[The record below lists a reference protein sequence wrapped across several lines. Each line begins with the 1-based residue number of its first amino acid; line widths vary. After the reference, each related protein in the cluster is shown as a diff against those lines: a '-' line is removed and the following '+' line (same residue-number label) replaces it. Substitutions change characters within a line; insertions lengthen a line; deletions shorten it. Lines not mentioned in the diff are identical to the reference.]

1 MSDDKPAGTPLG
13 ATRNTSKTGGAK
25 DLKIYRYDQISPI
38 ALKELAA
45 RYGVGSLKYPQANGL
60 DNWKNGY
67 PWSWS
72 YRAMA
77 GHMNDFWAGET
88 FDPDTYLGTDHP
100 EHLDE
105 AGNPRPGTN
114 HLAAVMWHA
123 AAMIEWLETHPELD
137 DRPSTVLARS
147 AAGLAGTEDG
157 ENEDDGLELSGYDP
171 TLPPGFLF
179 VAPLATVGPLE
190 KWADIGATT
199 DVPPAF
205 GSQLGDLEIK
215 GNLNIDGIK
224 IAAGLTGRPTVFET
238 VDDDIMRR
246 VYIPNPEFTAGDEPG
261 KFTITPRPAPVETFP
276 GPDGIELRR
285 VSNWDDP
292 PLVGQV
298 YVFVGDE
305 FRLGRIVGFRELDES
320 AGDSDQGIRVYEVAT
335 GRGDRV
341 RDIKLYDLFVEA

>member
-137 DRPSTVLARS
+137 DRPSTVLARG
-147 AAGLAGTEDG
+147 AAGLASTED
-157 ENEDDGLELSGYDP
+157 DDCCDP
-171 TLPPGFLF
+171 PLQDRDHPEGSFLWAPSAEGQLPNGW
-179 VAPLATVGPLE
+179 T
-190 KWADIGATT
+190 DIGAISDSDTP
-199 DVPPAF
+199 DAF
-205 GSQLGDLEIK
+205 KAPVDPEIK
-215 GNLNIDGIK
+215 GDLNLDGITL
-224 IAAGLTGRPTVFET
+224 AASWTGRPTVFET
-238 VDDDIMRR
+238 VDGDIMRQI
-246 VYIPNPEFTAGDEPG
+246 YIPNPEFTAGDEPG
-261 KFTITPRPAPVETFP
+261 KFTITPRPAPIETFP

-298 YVFVGDE
+298 YVLVGDE

-335 GRGDRV
+335 ERGDRV
-341 RDIKLYDLFVEA
+341 RDVKLYDLFVEA